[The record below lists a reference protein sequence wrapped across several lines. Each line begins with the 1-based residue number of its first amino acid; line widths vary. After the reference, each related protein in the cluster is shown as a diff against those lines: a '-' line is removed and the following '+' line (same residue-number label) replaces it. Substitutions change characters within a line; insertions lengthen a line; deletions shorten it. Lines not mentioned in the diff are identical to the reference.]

1 MSRATFL
8 TRRLSARSSVFW
20 SKKYILCHTA
30 HKWGYDNCFESDGPA
45 ARVGVYEGVRRV
57 KNPANVK
64 YVKAGITGVAV
75 AAICL
80 VMAYVIFNMSHVVA
94 VTGSIGRILTP
105 FVYGFVIAYLL
116 APLCNRFER
125 IFTFRRRRRGLPPA
139 GPFVAGFSIA
149 LSVIIALAAIV
160 ALIIIVMPQVTS
172 SALVVIN
179 TLPSKVQTFTALL
192 HDALEQWG
200 AIQEYW
206 DSVAQFL
213 TDQVQS
219 FYSGDIFATMET
231 VISGVGNHVFDAISV
246 VTNLFFGILISIY
259 MLASRRRFAAQAKL
273 ILYSVAPRKWAEVV
287 ENEVH
292 FADKMFNGFLV
303 GKIIDSLIIAVL
315 CFVGCLLLKIEN
327 AAFISV
333 IVFVLNI
340 VPFFG
345 PIIAGVFC
353 GLLLLLQSPVHCLYF
368 ETYFIILQQF
378 DGNILGPKIIG
389 NTTGLSG
396 FWVLFSILLFGGLWG
411 VAGMVVGIPLFAVI
425 YDIVRRLV
433 DWGLRRR
440 GQDGLFQEYRARFP
454 ENSPSALDFNEDDLK
469 ESEPAA

>member
-1 MSRATFL
+1 MIVVSEAT
-8 TRRLSARSSVFW
+8 LSPVEAQGI
-20 SKKYILCHTA
+20 K
-30 HKWGYDNCFESDGPA
+30 
-45 ARVGVYEGVRRV
+45 GVRRV
-57 KNPANVK
+57 KNPANVR
-64 YVKAGITGVAV
+64 YVKAGITGVCTIG
-75 AAICL
+75 ICL
-80 VMAYVIFNMSHVVA
+80 VLAYIVFNLA
-94 VTGSIGRILTP
+94 NIAAFANSIGRILMP

-116 APLCNRFER
+116 APMCNRFEH
-125 IFTFRRRRRGLPPA
+125 IFTFRRRRLGLPPA
-139 GPFVAGFSIA
+139 GPFVGGLSIA
-149 LSVIIALAAIV
+149 LSVLIALAAIV

-179 TLPSKVQTFTALL
+179 TLPSKVQTFSALL
-192 HDALEQWG
+192 HDALEQWT

-206 DSVAQFL
+206 DSVSQFL
-213 TDQVQS
+213 TEQVQS
-219 FYSGDIFATMET
+219 FYSGDIFATVET

-259 MLASRRRFAAQAKL
+259 MLASRRRFAAQARL
-273 ILYSVAPRKWAEVV
+273 ILYSVIPQKWADII

-303 GKIIDSLIIAVL
+303 GKIIDSFIIAIL
-315 CFVGCLLLKIEN
+315 CFIGCLLLQIEN

-340 VPFFG
+340 IPFFG

-368 ETYFIILQQF
+368 EIYFIILQQF

-411 VAGMVVGIPLFAVI
+411 VVGMVVGIPLFAVI

-440 GQDGLFQEYRARFP
+440 GQDKLFEEYRARYP
-454 ENSPSALDFNEDDLK
+454 ENSPSALDFTEDDLK
-469 ESEPAA
+469 EPERVEQAG

>member
-1 MSRATFL
+1 MR
-8 TRRLSARSSVFW
+8 
-20 SKKYILCHTA
+20 
-30 HKWGYDNCFESDGPA
+30 
-45 ARVGVYEGVRRV
+45 
-57 KNPANVK
+57 NPADVK
-64 YVKAGITGVAV
+64 YFKAGVTGVCTV
-75 AAICL
+75 GICL
-80 VMAYVIFNMSHVVA
+80 LMAYVVFNLSHIA
-94 VTGSIGRILTP
+94 AAIGSVGHILAP
-105 FVYGFVIAYLL
+105 FAYGFVIAYLL
-116 APLCNRFER
+116 APLCNRFEH

-139 GPFVAGFSIA
+139 GPFVGGLSIA

-160 ALIIIVMPQVTS
+160 ALIIIVMPQVTAS
-172 SALVVIN
+172 TIVVVT
-179 TLPSKVQTFTALL
+179 TLPNRMQTFTTLV
-192 HDALEQWG
+192 HDALAQWG
-200 AIQEYW
+200 PIQDYW
-206 DSVAQFL
+206 DSAAQFL
-213 TDQVQS
+213 TDQVES
-219 FYSGDIFATMET
+219 VYSGDIFATMQA
-231 VISGVGNHVFDAISV
+231 VISSGVGNHVFDAITV

-273 ILYSVAPRKWAEVV
+273 ILYSVIPQRWADII

-303 GKIIDSLIIAVL
+303 GKIIDSFIIAVL
-315 CFVGCLLLKIEN
+315 CFVGCLLLQVEN

-345 PIIAGVFC
+345 PILAGVVC

-368 ETYFIILQQF
+368 EVYFIILQQF

-396 FWVLFSILLFGGLWG
+396 FWVLFSILLFGGMWG
-411 VAGMVVGIPLFAVI
+411 VVGMVVGIPLFAVI

-440 GQDGLFQEYRARFP
+440 GQDRLFEEYRARYP
-454 ENSPSALDFNEDDLK
+454 ENTPSALDFNEEDVKDP
-469 ESEPAA
+469 EPAA